1 MKILKGTIFGA
12 IAFFFLGWLVWGILL
27 MDFSMNNY
35 NTEIYL
41 PEDEIIWWA
50 MIVSNLALALM
61 YTLILKWAGAKT
73 LVDGVKI
80 AATIGALYALSIDLG
95 YYSMTN
101 VILNLSAI
109 VVDTLA
115 YLAISAITGLIIVA
129 TWGKDKAA

>member
-41 PEDEIIWWA
+41 PEDEMIWWA

-73 LVDGVKI
+73 IVDGVKI
-80 AATIGALYALSIDLG
+80 AAIIGALYALSIDLG

-109 VVDTLA
+109 VVDVLA
-115 YLAISAITGLIIVA
+115 YLVISAITGLVIVLS
-129 TWGKDKAA
+129 WGKKD